1 MKDMFRCKKII
12 ISLFAS
18 ALIMFLPLGLT
29 VNYVGGN
36 DGLGMILLLFFV
48 VNPIVSIILGIIS
61 GKYFKK
67 LFYIPLVN
75 AIFYL
80 ASAWIFL
87 EPLETDFI
95 LYAVVYAVI
104 GIAAAFVTSLIVNRK
119 NKA

>member
-1 MKDMFRCKKII
+1 MKARTI
-12 ISLFAS
+12 ISLIVS
-18 ALIMFLPLGLT
+18 AVVMFVPLGLT
-29 VNYVGGN
+29 ANFVGGN

-67 LFYIPLVN
+67 FFYIPLVN

-95 LYAVVYAVI
+95 LYAVVYAGI
-104 GIAAAFVTSLIVNRK
+104 GIVASFVTSLVVSRK
-119 NKA
+119 KKA